1 MILSKWVGF
10 LKSVMRM
17 FIVSRWLTQ
26 KTDPE
31 IHHLEKKGVAAAE
44 CLWWWLAFE
53 DRIETAIGMIME
65 WLGKALIDSELP
77 LVASSFWRLPLS
89 FLKRYRG

>member
-53 DRIETAIGMIME
+53 DRIETAIGMIIGGE
-65 WLGKALIDSELP
+65 REGIDWFRI
-77 LVASSFWRLPLS
+77 AFSSF
-89 FLKRYRG
+89 FLLESSS

>member
-53 DRIETAIGMIME
+53 DRIETAIGMIIGGE
-65 WLGKALIDSELP
+65 REGIAFSSFFLLE
-77 LVASSFWRLPLS
+77 ASS
-89 FLKRYRG
+89 